1 MDITVNVWQLAGVLG
16 SVSATGAAVVWFFVR
31 TIVGQYTRGVHD
43 ALAAQDRTHRESIAQ
58 VADQLTT
65 QTRERQAATRH
76 WDEQFRRLED
86 AARERERE
94 LLTLR
99 AELPREYQRREDA
112 IRSESIVMAK
122 LDVLAMKLDR
132 INQGGASS

>member
-1 MDITVNVWQLAGVLG
+1 MGERAKV
-16 SVSATGAAVVWFFVR
+16 AALP
-31 TIVGQYTRGVHD
+31 D
-43 ALAAQDRTHRESIAQ
+43 A
-58 VADQLTT
+58 
-65 QTRERQAATRH
+65 
-76 WDEQFRRLED
+76 
-86 AARERERE
+86 
-94 LLTLR
+94 LR